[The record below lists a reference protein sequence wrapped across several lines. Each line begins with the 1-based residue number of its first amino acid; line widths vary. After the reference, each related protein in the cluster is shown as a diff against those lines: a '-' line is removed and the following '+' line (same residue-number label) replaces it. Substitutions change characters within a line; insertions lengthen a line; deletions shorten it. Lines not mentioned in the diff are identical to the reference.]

1 MANLPTLD
9 AKVSA
14 SGHDIDTVLPSEFV
28 VAARVKCARFVP
40 RWVTKRRWVVLRG
53 SKSPILSVYRQ
64 DPRRLEPGAPL
75 RMLLLGED
83 TRMRVVG
90 EKRLV
95 LVSSRVRK
103 DDTLSLEFE
112 TAEQRQLALDT
123 LSRWIALAVLLQRL
137 SAHESI
143 AKSPNSAVY
152 LCHDCYD
159 PAKQFVLKRVH
170 RFRCRD
176 ELSLTARLMTL
187 SRENRELGR
196 FIPRYSFLFEDNKA
210 KCVTIVMD
218 YYPGGSLADRV
229 RERGPLPE
237 ALACNVLI
245 ALCRALSLLH
255 EHHVLH
261 LDVKAS
267 NILFDDDQS
276 GKFSNLKL
284 VDFGSGAC
292 LDSNSSRRTEL
303 SEKMA
308 SAGTYGCMAPERFRG
323 CCGPE
328 ADVYGAGIML
338 YHMLAGVIPFSG
350 ADTYQLLARNM
361 LGDVSYGEKQWELV
375 SPQLKDLTAR
385 MLEKNPAKRI
395 ALTEILNLP
404 WLSSEPES
412 IDATMPEIM
421 LVSSK

>member
-1 MANLPTLD
+1 M
-9 AKVSA
+9 
-14 SGHDIDTVLPSEFV
+14 
-28 VAARVKCARFVP
+28 
-40 RWVTKRRWVVLRG
+40 
-53 SKSPILSVYRQ
+53 
-64 DPRRLEPGAPL
+64 
-75 RMLLLGED
+75 
-83 TRMRVVG
+83 
-90 EKRLV
+90 
-95 LVSSRVRK
+95 
-103 DDTLSLEFE
+103 
-112 TAEQRQLALDT
+112 
-123 LSRWIALAVLLQRL
+123 
-137 SAHESI
+137 
-143 AKSPNSAVY
+143 
-152 LCHDCYD
+152 
-159 PAKQFVLKRVH
+159 
-170 RFRCRD
+170 
-176 ELSLTARLMTL
+176 
-187 SRENRELGR
+187 
-196 FIPRYSFLFEDNKA
+196 
-210 KCVTIVMD
+210 
-218 YYPGGSLADRV
+218 
-229 RERGPLPE
+229 
-237 ALACNVLI
+237 
-245 ALCRALSLLH
+245 
-255 EHHVLH
+255 LH